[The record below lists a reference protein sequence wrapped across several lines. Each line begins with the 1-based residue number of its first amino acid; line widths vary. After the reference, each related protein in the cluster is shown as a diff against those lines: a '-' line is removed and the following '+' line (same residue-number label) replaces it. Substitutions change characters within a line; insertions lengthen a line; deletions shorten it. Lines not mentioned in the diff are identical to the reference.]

1 MTRPGRGRRIEPDC
15 HFVLLSRDKIRGP
28 LNMSRVRIETE
39 LGDIELELF
48 EQQAPA
54 STGYFLADVRAGR
67 YDGSSFFR
75 IVTLSNQSAE
85 RHRRIAV
92 IQGGLRHEREDLEP
106 VIPHESTAMTGL
118 RHRKGTVSLARFAP
132 GAVYHSFFICLR
144 DEPALDFGGARH
156 PDGQGFAAFGRVS
169 AGFDVVQRVYARAEE
184 AEYLKNE
191 IAIRRA
197 TVIAP

>member
-1 MTRPGRGRRIEPDC
+1 
-15 HFVLLSRDKIRGP
+15 
-28 LNMSRVRIETE
+28 MSRVRIETD

-48 EQQAPA
+48 QQQAPA
-54 STGYFLADVRAGR
+54 SAGYFLADVRAGR

-92 IQGGLRHEREDLEP
+92 IQGGLRHEHEDLEP

-118 RHRKGTVSLARFAP
+118 RHVKGTVSLARFAP

-144 DEPALDFGGARH
+144 EEPALDFGGARH

-169 AGFDVVQRVYARAEE
+169 AGFDVVQRVYARAEA

-191 IAIRRA
+191 IAIRSA

>member
-1 MTRPGRGRRIEPDC
+1 
-15 HFVLLSRDKIRGP
+15 
-28 LNMSRVRIETE
+28 MSQVRVETA
-39 LGDIELELF
+39 LGDVEIELF
-48 EQQAPA
+48 EQQAPVSA
-54 STGYFLADVRAGR
+54 GYFLADVRAER

-75 IVTLSNQSAE
+75 IVTLSNQSVE

-118 RHRKGTVSLARFAP
+118 RHLKGTVSLARFAP

-169 AGFDVVQRVYARAEE
+169 AGFDVVQRVYARAEA
-184 AEYLKNE
+184 AEHLKNE

-197 TVIAP
+197 TVIAA

>member
-1 MTRPGRGRRIEPDC
+1 
-15 HFVLLSRDKIRGP
+15 
-28 LNMSRVRIETE
+28 MSRVRIETE

-48 EQQAPA
+48 EQQATA
-54 STGYFLADVRAGR
+54 SAGYFLADVRAGR

-85 RHRRIAV
+85 KHRRIAV
-92 IQGGLRHEREDLEP
+92 IQGGLRHEREDLAP
-106 VIPHESTAMTGL
+106 VIPHETTAMTGL
-118 RHRKGTVSLARFAP
+118 RHLKGTVSLARFAP

-156 PDGQGFAAFGRVS
+156 PDGQGFAAFGRV
-169 AGFDVVQRVYARAEE
+169 AEGFDVVQRIYARAEA
-184 AEYLKNE
+184 AEYLQNE

-197 TVIAP
+197 TVVAA

>member
-1 MTRPGRGRRIEPDC
+1 
-15 HFVLLSRDKIRGP
+15 
-28 LNMSRVRIETE
+28 MSRVRIETE

-48 EQQAPA
+48 EKRAPA
-54 STGYFLADVRAGR
+54 SAGYFLADVRAGR

-92 IQGGLRHEREDLEP
+92 IQAGIRHEREDLAP
-106 VIPHESTAMTGL
+106 VIPHETTSMTGL
-118 RHRKGTVSLARFAP
+118 KHLKGTVSLARFAP

-169 AGFDVVQRVYARAEE
+169 AGFDVVQRVYAGAEA

-191 IAIRRA
+191 IAVRRA
-197 TVIAP
+197 AVIAD

>member
-1 MTRPGRGRRIEPDC
+1 
-15 HFVLLSRDKIRGP
+15 
-28 LNMSRVRIETE
+28 MSRVRIETE
-39 LGDIELELF
+39 LGDIEFEVF

-54 STGYFLADVRAGR
+54 SAGYFLADVREGL

-92 IQGGLRHEREDLEP
+92 VQGGLRHEREDLAP
-106 VIPHESTAMTGL
+106 AIPHETTAMTGL
-118 RHRKGTVSLARFAP
+118 KHLKGTVSLARFAP

-156 PDGQGFAAFGRVS
+156 PDGQGFAAFGRVVQ
-169 AGFDVVQRVYARAEE
+169 GFDVVQRIFARAEK
-184 AEYLKNE
+184 AEYLMNE